1 MHMQY
6 VITYILQS
14 SVVNLSESGDTPG
27 TSKSTSKKVKLVR
40 SHNNYMTV
48 LHLIILFD
56 SNIKFLSKQEKKS

>member
-27 TSKSTSKKVKLVR
+27 TSKSTSKKDKLVR
-40 SHNNYMTV
+40 SHVYDRFTFNNFV
-48 LHLIILFD
+48 
-56 SNIKFLSKQEKKS
+56 